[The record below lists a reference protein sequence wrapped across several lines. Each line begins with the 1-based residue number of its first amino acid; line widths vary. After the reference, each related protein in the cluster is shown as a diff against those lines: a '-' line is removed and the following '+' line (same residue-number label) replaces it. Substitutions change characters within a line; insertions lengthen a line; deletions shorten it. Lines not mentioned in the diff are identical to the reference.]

1 MNKMMRI
8 SIVIMLIGS
17 MLTGC
22 QQSPRKQYYLLSAT
36 TNTDQAGAIT
46 KTVGLGPI
54 EVAEYLQRSQ
64 IIVNRDANSL
74 QMSDNAYWGEPLPKG
89 ITRVL
94 SINLMNHQPNRSIEI
109 FPWRN
114 DSTPSVS
121 IRLQIHDLQIIN
133 GNAVINASW
142 KLVDTASKKIL
153 TQNHYIQKRACNE
166 NAREIAEAY
175 SALLAEL
182 AAELDRAL
190 GLHQQ

>member
-1 MNKMMRI
+1 MNDVMRI
-8 SIVIMLIGS
+8 FIVIILIGCT
-17 MLTGC
+17 LIGC
-22 QQSPRKQYYLLSAT
+22 QHSPRKQYYLLSAT
-36 TNTDQAGAIT
+36 TNTNQASAIT

-64 IIVNRDANSL
+64 LIINRDANSL
-74 QMSDNAYWGEPLPKG
+74 QMSDNAYWGEPLQKG

-94 SINLMNHQPNRSIEI
+94 SINLMNHQPNRSIET

-114 DSTPSVS
+114 DSTPPVS
-121 IRLQIHDLQIIN
+121 IRLQIHDLQVID

-153 TQNHYIQKRACNE
+153 TQHHYLQKKSCSE

-182 AAELDRAL
+182 ATEMDRAL
-190 GLHQQ
+190 KSHQQ